1 MQSDSTF
8 KINNLKPH
16 QVFENHMFSKPYSEM
31 FMQELHLP
39 LLCLFK
45 WLSESL
51 PMCAFILSELMV
63 ILTKE
68 RCETSSAKR
77 QHTCGLVASE
87 LGQEC
92 KEQDFIPIIASHS
105 GILS

>member
-1 MQSDSTF
+1 MQSDLTF

-16 QVFENHMFSKPYSEM
+16 QVFESHMLSKPYSEM

-63 ILTKE
+63 IPTKNAV
-68 RCETSSAKR
+68 RPHQQKR
-77 QHTCGLVASE
+77 QHTCGLVESE